1 MPIFVGFSESGD
13 PELVVTMEINNVTYE
28 GTLFASSKK
37 NQKSLGKAN
46 EKVLP
51 TSLPLTP
58 TTQSPVK
65 STSSSSSTTAPIM
78 SPVKMTGDS
87 DMMNNNNCL
96 NKNSNLDKAN
106 DRDTV
111 ADIGRE
117 KDRLENRHDRVEDE
131 VDDHVMDDV
140 PINASKGM
148 NLEDLRVTQPMISS

>member
-1 MPIFVGFSESGD
+1 MLIFAGFSESGD

-87 DMMNNNNCL
+87 DMMNNNN
-96 NKNSNLDKAN
+96 
-106 DRDTV
+106 
-111 ADIGRE
+111 
-117 KDRLENRHDRVEDE
+117 
-131 VDDHVMDDV
+131 
-140 PINASKGM
+140 
-148 NLEDLRVTQPMISS
+148 